1 MISSLINFVYGKLR
15 APFLSLDM
23 TFGDLVGFI
32 KEYGQYF
39 SPKNRSDLKNYLF
52 HYQDN
57 LEKNKLNVFKP
68 VFTQYNIK
76 YVTSKAEIPNI

>member
-1 MISSLINFVYGKLR
+1 MDNPKI

-23 TFGDLVGFI
+23 AFGDLVGFI

-39 SPKNRSDLKNYLF
+39 SPKNRSDLKNYF
-52 HYQDN
+52 IHYQSN
-57 LEKNKLNVFKP
+57 LENNKLNVFKP
-68 VFTQYNIK
+68 VFTKYNIK